1 MQDPLSVSKRAPT
14 PEVIPLLTADEVA
27 KQLGVKRSAVYNLCY
42 KPGSLRAYKV
52 GGRVRFKREEVET
65 YIRRTK
71 SAPPGDSNT

>member
-42 KPGSLRAYKV
+42 KPGLSL
-52 GGRVRFKREEVET
+52 
-65 YIRRTK
+65 IHI
-71 SAPPGDSNT
+71 